1 MADKASQDR
10 AIYVLYQNDHEFY
23 WRMEQYLLDQEL
35 GTDDV
40 ERCMNEGGCY
50 WHNDPS
56 CVCDEPDETSDAE
69 GGL

>member
-1 MADKASQDR
+1 MADKD
-10 AIYVLYQNDHEFY
+10 ID